1 MASNYKLTYGVDL
14 VFTIDATGSMDPIL
28 DTVKNHALNFY
39 EDLKNEMLK
48 KKKVIDHLR
57 VKVIAF
63 RDYWYDKDNA
73 MLQTDFFNLPEQAQD
88 FRECINSIKAEGGG
102 DDPEDGLEAIAY
114 AIRSDWANTSAKRRH
129 VIVVWSD
136 AETHNLGFGRKVEN
150 YPRNMPEDFRALTR
164 WWGDRQSPGL
174 MDENAK
180 RLLLFTPEGNG
191 WNDIREN
198 WNNVIHYPSEAGSGL
213 ESCDYEE
220 ILSAIS
226 NTI

>member
-39 EDLKNEMLK
+39 EDLKNEMNK
-48 KKKVIDHLR
+48 KKKVIDSLR
-57 VKVIAF
+57 VRVIAF
-63 RDYWYDKDNA
+63 RDYWYDEGNA
-73 MLQTDFFNLPEQAQD
+73 MLVTDFFNLPDQAED
-88 FRECINSIKAEGGG
+88 FRECISSIEATGGG
-102 DDPEDGLEAIAY
+102 DDPEDGLEALAF
-114 AIRSDWANTSAKRRH
+114 AMSSDWANTSAKRRH

-136 AETHNLGFGRKVEN
+136 APTHNLGFGSSSPY
-150 YPRNMPEDFRALTR
+150 YPKNMPEDFAALSA
-164 WWGDRQSPGL
+164 WWGDRQTPGK

-191 WNDIREN
+191 WNDVRDH
-198 WNNVIHYPSEAGSGL
+198 WNNVIHYPSEAGTGL
-213 ESCDYEE
+213 QNCDYEE